1 MRAVSKDFEILM
13 TPPLILI
20 AILDGH
26 QIKNQISKCQNATVY
41 GQICLISKR
50 KFRGEEPNQI
60 ALYRISYSATAAL
73 IRRLEVVQLRFF
85 FFNLICYPAPPA
97 DSSSAPSRGSM
108 MPTSEAPQNLQ
119 SSW

>member
-1 MRAVSKDFEILM
+1 M
-13 TPPLILI
+13 TPPLILT

-60 ALYRISYSATAAL
+60 ALYRISSAAAAL

-85 FFNLICYPAPPA
+85 FFNLICYPALPLTAAVPHRA
-97 DSSSAPSRGSM
+97 DR
-108 MPTSEAPQNLQ
+108 
-119 SSW
+119 